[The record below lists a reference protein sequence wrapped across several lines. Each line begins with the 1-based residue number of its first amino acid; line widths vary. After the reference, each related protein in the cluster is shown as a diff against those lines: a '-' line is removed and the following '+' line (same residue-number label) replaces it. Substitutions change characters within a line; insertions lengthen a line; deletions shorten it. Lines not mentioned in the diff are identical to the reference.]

1 MLHRLQYE
9 QNRAFAR
16 GGPGRRARSRVRAPS
31 SVEGPRVPSG
41 PCAAACSAG
50 SARRRTPRTLR
61 RAAAPRLLSGQW
73 SALLPA
79 RPGPR
84 GGGLHAR
91 SVGPPD
97 RGPPPRGRGTA
108 RSPLAGGHPAWL
120 VRPLPSAAS
129 STSGARRGFRAF
141 VPSRCGGP
149 RAAAAYRYPTVQP
162 IVRTGHCTYTE
173 LKACRNASLRQ
184 TTRNGEPACDGAVW
198 RVRSLESRVS

>member
-16 GGPGRRARSRVRAPS
+16 GGP
-31 SVEGPRVPSG
+31 
-41 PCAAACSAG
+41 AAAPYSL
-50 SARRRTPRTLR
+50 PRTL
-61 RAAAPRLLSGQW
+61 A
-73 SALLPA
+73 
-79 RPGPR
+79 
-84 GGGLHAR
+84 
-91 SVGPPD
+91 
-97 RGPPPRGRGTA
+97 PRGRVVYWSVRCCLLG
-108 RSPLAGGHPAWL
+108 RVPAWL

-198 RVRSLESRVS
+198 RARSLESRVS